1 MYGRHLQRNA
11 VHASASAKDAR
22 HEIAFFFPHV
32 VRNPLP
38 DREETQDFLLRKSV
52 AARSKLTEVQAGI
65 GFDIEPSLL
74 QFVSSGLVS
83 LCQTRPHGDM
93 KNLDALQYLADWL
106 QENNPNNPK
115 LDEPAVEIPVGVAP
129 QTNAEGVA
137 FTIEEPAD
145 DIPGPEVVEIDVSQ
159 EKTDKFLAEFETPP
173 MVLLAIGGD
182 DVLPDIAEK
191 GGFMLLDVNELVAEE
206 GKSGGRGAIGK
217 EIARKL
223 AGGLE
228 VDIKLKLPLLRYQ
241 MLENADVGRFIVS
254 GLSTAQEMIL
264 FEQEVTEATIVL
276 CAASAETESDLLNSE
291 RVVKIKQYYTP
302 TAKYRTVEDAP
313 DRAQAAVT
321 MMLPKVLYLLGASGS
336 GKAAIAEQLELEYG
350 YCHINVPSLLKKL
363 AKEPTAVGKSVAA
376 SIEAG
381 ELVDKAI
388 VGPEIVDQ
396 MRGARRFG
404 FTTFVLCGFPRSV
417 EQLRFFESQME
428 CVSEALVVDYP
439 RADVVELAL
448 AQNSVRD
455 ARLTQDIVEKTV
467 GAFYGADT
475 DAVVSALKDGPCA
488 QVQKVALTLQNSA
501 KQAWSAVTPLI
512 RPRVTVI
519 MGPPGS
525 QDLSDFAALYAG
537 NQAQA
542 TLLDVDALLDS
553 ELERRTE
560 IGVQMANMLARG
572 QVIPVRMILEVV
584 KKACRWTNS
593 PALVLEKFP
602 RFLDEAEL
610 LAQHFTVDRVILAE
624 VSEAKHMAAQ
634 EAQGDAYA
642 ERWNR
647 TLQVAQY
654 FSTSGLLVK
663 VEMEDVKGKQSSTEL
678 ALLQA
683 TKAARPKCIAIVGM
697 PFVGTTDLA
706 NLLRSRNGFA
716 VIGKENVTVDPAVEP
731 KERARATV
739 AQIDQQLSSTTASIV
754 VLDDL
759 LTDHETYLAFEE
771 AFGAPS
777 VLHLTASPEALAAR
791 AADAMKDADDTD
803 VQPMLDAAKEALEA
817 PGHYLN
823 QGLPTVYKIETP
835 EGEEL
840 SKEEFSSNLANEATQ
855 KLQPQVHVV
864 VGPSV
869 RDASLTLATVLA
881 QKAAGK
887 QVILDAKELAT
898 PSPRY
903 SSDLNAALQN
913 AKACGEPL
921 LPDVWAQV
929 FAQRMPE
936 FPLQHL
942 FLVNFPT
949 GGVSAFPTVR
959 DELEVLSQY
968 AVLKGVIVAEFS
980 EEALRK
986 YCYKGAPKAPQTAG
1000 EALALF
1006 RGDPVSDAQAYTSE
1020 LELRSAYLD
1029 ALNMDRPKWLTP
1041 LTIDGT
1047 SGTLAEVAQDAA
1059 KSVLA
1064 ALDLA

>member
-1 MYGRHLQRNA
+1 
-11 VHASASAKDAR
+11 
-22 HEIAFFFPHV
+22 
-32 VRNPLP
+32 
-38 DREETQDFLLRKSV
+38 
-52 AARSKLTEVQAGI
+52 
-65 GFDIEPSLL
+65 
-74 QFVSSGLVS
+74 
-83 LCQTRPHGDM
+83 
-93 KNLDALQYLADWL
+93 LDALQYLADWL

-129 QTNAEGVA
+129 QTNVEGVA
-137 FTIEEPAD
+137 FTIEEPAED
-145 DIPGPEVVEIDVSQ
+145 VAGPEVVEIDVSQ
-159 EKTDKFLAEFETPP
+159 EKTDKFMAEFETPP
-173 MVLLAIGGD
+173 MVLLAIGGA
-182 DVLPDIAEK
+182 DVLPDVAEK

-223 AGGLE
+223 AGGME

-241 MLENADVGRFIVS
+241 MLENADIGRFIIS
-254 GLSTAQEMIL
+254 GLNTAQEMIL

-276 CAASAETESDLLNSE
+276 CAASAETEVDLIQSDS
-291 RVVKIKQYYTP
+291 VKKIGDYYTP
-302 TAKYRTVEDAP
+302 TGKYRTVEAAP
-313 DRAQAAVT
+313 DRVQAAVT

-363 AKEPTAVGKSVAA
+363 AKEPTATGKSVAA
-376 SIEAG
+376 SIQAG

-417 EQLRFFESQME
+417 EQLRFFESQIE
-428 CVSEALVVDYP
+428 CVSEALVVEYP

-448 AQNSVRD
+448 AQNAGRGL
-455 ARLTQDIVEKTV
+455 ALTQDVVEKTV

-475 DAVVSALKDGPCA
+475 KAVVDAFKQGPCA
-488 QVQKVALTLQNSA
+488 QVQTVALTLQTSP

-525 QDLSDFAALYAG
+525 QDLKAFAALYAS
-537 NQAQA
+537 NQPQA
-542 TLLDVDALLDS
+542 TLMDVDALLDS

-593 PALVLEKFP
+593 PALVMEKFP

-610 LAQHFTVDRVILAE
+610 LSQHFTVDRVILAE
-624 VSEAKHMAAQ
+624 VSEAKHLAVQ
-634 EAQGDAYA
+634 EAEGLTADQYA

-654 FSTSGLLVK
+654 FGASGLLVK
-663 VEMEDVKGKQSSTEL
+663 VEMEDVKGKASSTEL
-678 ALLQA
+678 AFQQA
-683 TKAARPKCIAIVGM
+683 SKAARPKCIAIVGM

-706 NLLRSRNGFA
+706 NLMSSRNGFA
-716 VIGKENVTVDPAVEP
+716 VIGKDVAAGDP
-731 KERARATV
+731 KETV
-739 AQIDQQLSSTTASIV
+739 AKIEEQLASTTASIV

-759 LTDHETYLAFEE
+759 LTDHDTYVAFEE
-771 AFGAPS
+771 AFGAPT
-777 VLHLTASPEALAAR
+777 VLYLTCSDEALAAR
-791 AADAMKDADDTD
+791 AADAMKDNDDTE
-803 VQPMLDAAKEALEA
+803 VQPILDDAKAKLE
-817 PGHYLN
+817 PKEHYLN
-823 QGLPTVYKIETP
+823 QGLPNVYVLKAEPP
-835 EGEEL
+835 EGSEM
-840 SKEEFSSNLANEATQ
+840 SKEELFAGVTDAATQ

-898 PSPRY
+898 PSPKY

-949 GGVSAFPTVR
+949 GGVSTFPTVR

-968 AVLKGVIVAEFS
+968 AVLKGIIVAEFS
-980 EEALRK
+980 EAALAK
-986 YCYKGAPKAPQTAG
+986 YCYKGVPKAPATAG

-1006 RGDPVSDAQAYTSE
+1006 QGAPVSDAQAYTSE
-1020 LELRSAYLD
+1020 LALHSAYLD

-1041 LTIDGT
+1041 MAISGT
-1047 SGTLAEVAQDAA
+1047 SGTLAEVAQEAA